1 MALIPDIRVLERH
14 SLVCP
19 FGVRFLDSVTQT
31 PIGYG
36 LRVTARPAGAG
47 SSTLDRE
54 AILTR
59 SDIFAFHN
67 LPGLREAESGQG
79 DPSFWDQIESDPM
92 RRKSFVIE
100 VNDFLGRFLPFR
112 FKAELPHRGLFSF
125 GLNLSPVSPPS
136 PLQTAA
142 LGVPLFSAPA
152 RPVPGGMAVV
162 RAQIVALPT
171 NEPAASA
178 LVEIQAKSANG
189 RVVWAQGLAD
199 AQKGRVVAIFPYPE
213 LPPPASFG
221 SPSAGGGQSLSSRE
235 WTVEVRVFWGPV
247 PNYGGLPDLADV
259 LFGQPERVLLGGNSP
274 AEPFPPQ
281 ILRFGRELILR
292 SSRDDSLSVL
302 FVNSAASP
310 P

>member
-1 MALIPDIRVLERH
+1 MLLIPDIRVLERH

-19 FGVRFLDSVTQT
+19 FGVRFRDSVTRT
-31 PIGYG
+31 SIGDG

-47 SSTLDRE
+47 SGTLDRE

-59 SDIFAFHN
+59 SDIFAFHD
-67 LPGLREAESGQG
+67 LPGLRDAESGQG
-79 DPSFWDQIESDPM
+79 DANYWDEIESDPM
-92 RRKSFVIE
+92 RRKSFVIQ
-100 VNDFLGRFLPFR
+100 VYDRLGRFLPFT
-112 FKAELPHRGLFSF
+112 FIAELPHRGLFQF
-125 GLNLSPVSPPS
+125 GSILSPLS
-136 PLQTAA
+136 PLAPPQTAA

-162 RAQIVALPT
+162 RAQITTLQT
-171 NEPAASA
+171 NEPAAFA
-178 LVEIQAKSANG
+178 LLEIQAKSASG
-189 RVVWAQGLAD
+189 PMVSAQGLAD
-199 AQKGRVVAIFPYPE
+199 VQGGVAVIFPYPE

-247 PNYGGLPDLADV
+247 PNNGGPPDLADV
-259 LFGQPERVLLGGNSP
+259 LFGQPERVLLGGNSL

>member
-1 MALIPDIRVLERH
+1 MLLIPDIRVLERH

-19 FGVRFLDSVTQT
+19 FGVRFFDSVMRNS
-31 PIGYG
+31 IGDG

-47 SSTLDRE
+47 AGTLDRE

-67 LPGLREAESGQG
+67 LPGLRDAESGQG
-79 DPSFWDQIESDPM
+79 DANYWDQIEGDPV

-100 VNDFLGRFLPFR
+100 VNDRFARFLPFT
-112 FKAELPHRGLFSF
+112 FEVELPHRGLFQF
-125 GLNLSPVSPPS
+125 GSILSSLSPLSPP
-136 PLQTAA
+136 QTAA

-162 RAQIVALPT
+162 RAQIVTLPA
-171 NEPAASA
+171 NEPAAFA
-178 LVEIQAKSANG
+178 LVEIVARSANG
-189 RVVWAQGLAD
+189 PLISAQGLAD
-199 AQKGRVVAIFPYPE
+199 TQGRVAVVFPYPE

-221 SPSAGGGQSLSSRE
+221 SPSAGEGQSLSSRE
-235 WTVEVRVFWGPV
+235 WTVGVRVFWGPV
-247 PNYGGLPDLADV
+247 PNNGGLPNLADV
-259 LFGQPERVLLGGNSP
+259 LQAQPERVLLGGNSP
-274 AEPFPPQ
+274 AEPFVSQ